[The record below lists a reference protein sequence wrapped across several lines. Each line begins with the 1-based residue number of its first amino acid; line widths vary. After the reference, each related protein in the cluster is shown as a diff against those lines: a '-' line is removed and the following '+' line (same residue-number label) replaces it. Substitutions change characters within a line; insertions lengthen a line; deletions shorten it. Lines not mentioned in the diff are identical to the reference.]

1 MNRKNICSSTN
12 LTQFLRRQKSRIK
25 FPSKFSLICLRYLFA
40 FLKVLANPSFFFI
53 ILLVLRQPW
62 NFYFRTFTLPLKK
75 FYFNFIYNL
84 HALCI
89 FWLKEERKVSV
100 YFYFIIYYANA
111 IGKLF
116 HICNVSVLI
125 CTARNL
131 DSKTWWDIIFT
142 NLFLM
147 SNWVYLSPV

>member
-1 MNRKNICSSTN
+1 MNRKNICSSIN
-12 LTQFLRRQKSRIK
+12 LTQLLRRQKSRTK

-53 ILLVLRQPW
+53 ILLALRQPW
-62 NFYFRTFTLPLKK
+62 NFYFTTQKILL
-75 FYFNFIYNL
+75 YFIHNL

-125 CTARNL
+125 CTACNL

-147 SNWVYLSPV
+147 SSWVYLSPV